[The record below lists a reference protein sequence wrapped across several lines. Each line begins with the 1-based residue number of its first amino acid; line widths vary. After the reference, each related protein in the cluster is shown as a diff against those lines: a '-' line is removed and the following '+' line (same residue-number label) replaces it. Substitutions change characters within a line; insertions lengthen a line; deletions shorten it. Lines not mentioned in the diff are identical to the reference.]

1 MTKKK
6 DTSDKPELKS
16 LVTSSISRTSK
27 LLSLS
32 LRVGADA
39 AVLSVRGF
47 LSGTQK
53 ADLSRK
59 FLIDQAIRLTEEL
72 GKLKGSMQKA
82 GQLFSIYGEH
92 FLPPE
97 VAFILKALQK
107 DTPPVTWEIMQATA
121 RRTLG
126 HERLKEL
133 QINPKPIGT
142 ASIGQVYRTS
152 IAGDSGE
159 WCLKLQY
166 PGVDK
171 SIDSDLKILRS
182 IFGVVR
188 FLPKDMN
195 LDGLFEEIRA
205 MLHREV
211 DYLKEADATEKFKDW
226 LRTDQRFVI
235 PKVNRNFTT
244 RRAIMT
250 SYEYGFDVDGIEVS
264 QLSQD
269 RRNRLGEAFLELFFM
284 EFFSFRT
291 VQTDPH
297 FGNYR
302 VRLDP
307 NNTDQWVLLDFGAIR
322 TFPQTFVKQYK
333 AIIEAVIFNA
343 DPHGMFKALRSL
355 GIMTDEDDA
364 KDIQAFYEISQ
375 LISEPFMTEEPYH
388 WGKTGLAQRVAAK
401 VKSVLFDHGIRRP
414 PEELVF
420 LDRKIGGVFTILQKL
435 DAVISARPMLERYL
449 ASTQS

>member
-47 LSGTQK
+47 LSSTQK

-152 IAGDSGE
+152 IAGDSCE
-159 WCLKLQY
+159 WCLKLQ
-166 PGVDK
+166 
-171 SIDSDLKILRS
+171 
-182 IFGVVR
+182 
-188 FLPKDMN
+188 
-195 LDGLFEEIRA
+195 
-205 MLHREV
+205 
-211 DYLKEADATEKFKDW
+211 
-226 LRTDQRFVI
+226 
-235 PKVNRNFTT
+235 
-244 RRAIMT
+244 
-250 SYEYGFDVDGIEVS
+250 
-264 QLSQD
+264 
-269 RRNRLGEAFLELFFM
+269 
-284 EFFSFRT
+284 
-291 VQTDPH
+291 
-297 FGNYR
+297 
-302 VRLDP
+302 
-307 NNTDQWVLLDFGAIR
+307 
-322 TFPQTFVKQYK
+322 
-333 AIIEAVIFNA
+333 
-343 DPHGMFKALRSL
+343 
-355 GIMTDEDDA
+355 
-364 KDIQAFYEISQ
+364 
-375 LISEPFMTEEPYH
+375 
-388 WGKTGLAQRVAAK
+388 
-401 VKSVLFDHGIRRP
+401 
-414 PEELVF
+414 
-420 LDRKIGGVFTILQKL
+420 
-435 DAVISARPMLERYL
+435 
-449 ASTQS
+449 